1 VCVWGATFSP
11 EMMLTLAKAISDAY
25 ASSGGSTLAAQAAWQ
40 SALCEGCIGESWVY
54 AKFDASKNFRTTG
67 AKLLLAGLGVEVI
80 LVWAALMLRK
90 RVALL
95 GSSAS
100 EVIKAVRLLPL
111 LVAHRFPPEGV
122 AAGTAPTLSSPAS
135 LMHPYVALGDAA
147 LVQGGEENEVDLS
160 FGPLG
165 AATKAAVAEGTAA
178 QLAELQECGSW
189 VAGFV
194 DAGVASRGGE
204 LWDVCVD
211 LRARTV
217 TVADAA
223 KGEFI
228 CPPPHYPHIIPA
240 SYCELLQGL
249 PLTLQATSH
258 SRTTHT
264 HALDMGP

>member
-1 VCVWGATFSP
+1 
-11 EMMLTLAKAISDAY
+11 
-25 ASSGGSTLAAQAAWQ
+25 
-40 SALCEGCIGESWVY
+40 
-54 AKFDASKNFRTTG
+54 
-67 AKLLLAGLGVEVI
+67 
-80 LVWAALMLRK
+80 
-90 RVALL
+90 
-95 GSSAS
+95 
-100 EVIKAVRLLPL
+100 
-111 LVAHRFPPEGV
+111 
-122 AAGTAPTLSSPAS
+122 
-135 LMHPYVALGDAA
+135 MHPYVALGDAA

-223 KGEFI
+223 KGEFFLRLSSI
-228 CPPPHYPHIIPA
+228 TIQGTPYKRTLTHTRTHPGA
-240 SYCELLQGL
+240 VGAGELALGSIHKEVAKALVGTLEDAGTSDNAVLAVLAQKSGELVQRLSLLFPDGL
-249 PLTLQATSH
+249 PVGVPAGALPMQFTAALPYSGVVGDTSSAALRAGFRDTLAKNGLAASVGVA
-258 SRTTHT
+258 SAEGFMWGVCAAEP
-264 HALDMGP
+264 ALR